1 MYSVLKFHLCSSY
14 SFRDIPFENSAPNRK
29 SPVKCSQ
36 KLAVCSVCFWH
47 STTQSLLLL
56 SFCCDVPMAAATTRD
71 GQTIAAVD
79 WCSFRCVSSALDS
92 WCPQNSWILS
102 NKHCWWMLRPEGGGS
117 VGRAAGGWTP
127 RLYCKSNCGLSSD
140 GCFLANTTLG
150 SSDVNLIQ
158 NKHNGLKKK

>member
-1 MYSVLKFHLCSSY
+1 M
-14 SFRDIPFENSAPNRK
+14 SAEFMDL
-29 SPVKCSQ
+29 VKQ
-36 KLAVCSVCFWH
+36 
-47 STTQSLLLL
+47 TLLV
-56 SFCCDVPMAAATTRD
+56 DV
-71 GQTIAAVD
+71 
-79 WCSFRCVSSALDS
+79 
-92 WCPQNSWILS
+92 
-102 NKHCWWMLRPEGGGS
+102 EGGGS